1 MTQEDQLYRAFGE
14 FMRIAEENTQ
24 ILSAEHAI
32 ADAPEH
38 DKIVVVHNI
47 CHVEEDWIAAIERG
61 LVFIGRAIGE
71 DRQFIRS
78 NGEVQPIEKVKHIS
92 RESVQHLSKHSDMIT
107 REQKEDIVPD
117 KLYTVERL
125 NDYAV
130 YENRFLYALLCRI
143 RDFVSVRY
151 DAIMRAYRLYRG
163 EFKSQKKVTAGMRRL
178 RFNLDLTDEQDD
190 VFAAA
195 ADTECA
201 VYLDRIDKIRQS
213 VLFYLRTP
221 LMVEVSR
228 VEKIKRLTKT
238 NVLRMDKNFREAVTL
253 YEFLLNYEG
262 DGYTI
267 ESQTSVLDPVSAEIA
282 RELSLSF
289 QLIAF
294 LVYEHGLGV
303 EAYLKEEFEKEEKR
317 REELR
322 QQELAERIK
331 ALKRRVAESGMG
343 MEEYMLALE
352 ERNAALEADSK
363 ELVVARAK
371 IEELEQTVERLQADI
386 AELNGEIEELNAAI
400 EKLREE
406 MKAAEEEHKRQMEA
420 LKAAHEEEIAALNAA
435 HAEQMS
441 ALKTAHAEQMAAMKK
456 SYEEAAQRS
465 EQSHREEV
473 KRMRSD
479 YEARLKEGRAKTDAV
494 ERELATAKKDLENV
508 EHERQLL
515 EARLTSIRAE
525 HGLLTEADDFT
536 TEEGF
541 NALEHEFE
549 VLGRLVRDKWT
560 DVKRMLRKEF
570 FDGIRATVRGKKGQ
584 KSEEYTELAAQSQDR
599 RARKA
604 AAEETAPAEETV
616 KKEQD
621 DTDGENG

>member
-14 FMRIAEENTQ
+14 FVRTAEEHTQ
-24 ILSAEHAI
+24 IVSAEHAI

-38 DKIVVVHNI
+38 DRIVVVHNV

-61 LVFIGRAIGE
+61 LIFIGRAIGE

-78 NGEVQPIEKVKHIS
+78 NGEVQPIEKVRHIS

-143 RDFVSVRY
+143 RDFVAVRY

-163 EFKSQKKVTAGMRRL
+163 ELKSQKKVTAGMRRL
-178 RFNLDLTDEQDD
+178 NFSLELTDEQDD

-195 ADTECA
+195 ADPECA

-221 LMVEVSR
+221 LMLEVSR

-267 ESQTSVLDPVSAEIA
+267 ERQTTTLDPVGAEIA
-282 RELSLSF
+282 RELSLPV

-317 REELR
+317 REEMR
-322 QQELAERIK
+322 QRELAERIK
-331 ALKRRVAESGMG
+331 ALKRRIEESGMG

-352 ERNAALEADSK
+352 ERNAALEADSR
-363 ELVVARAK
+363 ELVAARAK
-371 IEELEQTVERLQADI
+371 IEELEQTIERMRADI
-386 AELNGEIEELNAAI
+386 AELNEEIAELNGTI
-400 EKLREE
+400 EQLREE
-406 MKAAEEEHKRQMEA
+406 MKAAEEEHRRQMEA
-420 LKAAHEEEIAALNAA
+420 LKAAHEEEIASLKSV
-435 HAEQMS
+435 HAEQIS
-441 ALKTAHAEQMAAMKK
+441 SLKKN
-456 SYEEAAQRS
+456 YEEAAERA
-465 EQSHREEV
+465 EQSHREEI
-473 KRMRSD
+473 KRIRTE
-479 YEARLKEGRAKTDAV
+479 YEARLKEGRAKTDAA
-494 ERELATAKKDLENV
+494 ERQLSAAKKDLESV
-508 EHERQLL
+508 EHERQML
-515 EARLTSIRAE
+515 EARLTALRAE
-525 HGLLTEADDFT
+525 HGLLTEGDDFT

-560 DVKRMLRKEF
+560 DVRRMLRKEF
-570 FDGIRATVRGKKGQ
+570 FNGLRATMRGQKGQ
-584 KSEEYTELAAQSQDR
+584 MSGEYTELAAQAQDR
-599 RARKA
+599 RARSA
-604 AAEETAPAEETV
+604 ANGPSAPQGTEVSAEESEIR
-616 KKEQD
+616 EQD